1 MEIEEYIYEVVVDP
15 YYKKPT
21 REDYNRADHRRKMR
35 GEATSSNTYYDM
47 SDSDGKFR
55 KRYIYH
61 PKYIPKPT
69 CLIHGTGHS
78 SYEYKVLGD
87 FGSKYSKIRATKNRG
102 QKPAKMNKCDK
113 KQEENSIV
121 QNEVDEIILQDN
133 LKLSV

>member
-1 MEIEEYIYEVVVDP
+1 MSIPYSEMSIIYSKHIKRYVDHP
-15 YYKKPT
+15 KD
-21 REDYNRADHRRKMR
+21 R
-35 GEATSSNTYYDM
+35 
-47 SDSDGKFR
+47 FR
-55 KRYIYH
+55 KS
-61 PKYIPKPT
+61 
-69 CLIHGTGHS
+69 CLIHGPGYS

>member
-1 MEIEEYIYEVVVDP
+1 M
-15 YYKKPT
+15 
-21 REDYNRADHRRKMR
+21 
-35 GEATSSNTYYDM
+35 
-47 SDSDGKFR
+47 
-55 KRYIYH
+55 
-61 PKYIPKPT
+61 
-69 CLIHGTGHS
+69 
-78 SYEYKVLGD
+78 GD